1 MPKKIIKK
9 TAEKAEEKAK
19 KMPESNGDELKA
31 SASYS
36 AKDIYVLE
44 GLEPVR
50 KRPGMYIGSTGVDG
64 LHHLVWEVVD
74 NSLDEAMA
82 GFAKNIRVELLPEN
96 KVAITDDGRGI
107 PVDIHPQTKKSAL
120 ETALCT
126 LHAGGKFGGESY
138 KVSGGL
144 HGVGVSVVNAL
155 SIWMKAEVSKD
166 GGEYIQEYKIGKP
179 QYKVKKVGASKKTGT
194 KITFQPDSSVFGKV
208 EFNKKT
214 IIDHLRQQ
222 AFLTKG
228 VKIEIIDWREEIP
241 YYYSFCF
248 GGGLLAFINYLNRFN
263 QRIQDEP
270 FYVHKTYEHIEIEA
284 VFIYNQEIES
294 QELSFANNIY
304 TPDGGM
310 HLTGFRSALTR
321 SLNDYARSGNYLKSS
336 DDNLIGDDIREGLSA
351 IVSVKLREPQFEG
364 QTKARLGNPP
374 ARTAVEA
381 VVAEALKEFL
391 EKNSSEARAVIER
404 CLLTAK
410 ARKAAKAAKETVL
423 RKGILDGMTLP
434 GKLAD
439 CSSKDAEE
447 SELFIVEGDSA
458 GGCFNGDTKIALV
471 DGKNLSFKEL
481 VKEYQEG
488 KKNYCYTIKSD
499 KSIGIGEIKNP
510 RITKKTAKTIK
521 IVFDNNE
528 EIICTPDHKFMLRGG
543 GYKAAKDLTMEDSLM
558 PLYRQYSEIGGKI
571 TIKGYEMV
579 FDILKNNWI
588 FTHLLAD
595 KFNLEKGVYFKK
607 EDEVIHHEDFDK
619 LNNNP
624 DNLLRMSKMG
634 HLLHHAKILE
644 KTLHRE
650 DVKEKIKQ
658 IHQSKEYREKIKK
671 IMARPEIKKILSEKA
686 KKQWQNEEY
695 KSYMAEKFLEF
706 YRNNNS
712 YRRKNSILLNEA
724 QKLYWSRIENR
735 KKQALRV
742 KEYFAS
748 HPETKK
754 WLSETAEKQWTDLE
768 LRNWRSET
776 TKKQW
781 TPDFRKARKEAYNKT
796 YLEKALSVLHGIYQ
810 KNKSFNEED
819 YSQVRKLTSDKSLIR
834 YNTICQ
840 RFFGGDENK
849 FKEAIFN
856 YNHRIKTIIPLKE
869 KFDVYDLEVP
879 ETHNFALA
887 SGVFVHNSAKSAR
900 DRRFQAILP
909 LRGKIL
915 NVEKS
920 RIDKMLLNKEIRSL
934 VMAIGTAIGDEFDLS
949 KLRYYKII
957 IATDADVDGAHIRT
971 LLLTLFYRYFNE
983 VVTSGHLYIAPPPLY
998 RLQSGKEIKYAY
1010 NDLEKEKILK
1020 EMTDARL
1027 ARKKLKEKDKEEIE
1041 EINEVE
1047 AVTEGETIS
1056 EKRPGIG
1063 IQRYKGLGEMNPE
1076 QLWETTMDTERRVL
1090 KQVMV
1095 EDAQEAERLFDIL
1108 MGEVVEPRKHFIQSQ
1123 ATMVKNLDI

>member
-1 MPKKIIKK
+1 MPKKITKK
-9 TAEKAEEKAK
+9 TAEKAEENSKKAV
-19 KMPESNGDELKA
+19 ESNGDELKA
-31 SASYS
+31 SVSYS

-64 LHHLVWEVVD
+64 LHHLIWEVVD

-96 KVAITDDGRGI
+96 KVVVTDDGRGI

-155 SIWMKAEVSKD
+155 STWMKAEVNKD
-166 GGEYIQEYKIGKP
+166 GGEYIQEYKTGIP
-179 QYKVKKVGASKKTGT
+179 QYKVKKIGVSKTTGT
-194 KITFQPDSSVFGKV
+194 KIIFQPDKSVFGDV

-214 IIDHLRQQ
+214 IVDHLRQQ

-228 VKIEIIDWREEIP
+228 VKIEIIDWREEVP

-248 GGGLLAFINYLNRFN
+248 EGGLLAFINYLNRFN
-263 QRIQDEP
+263 QRVQDEP
-270 FYVHKTYEHIEIEA
+270 FYVHKTSEHIDVEATFLYSQDIET
-284 VFIYNQEIES
+284 

-374 ARTAVEA
+374 ARTAVETI
-381 VVAEALKEFL
+381 VAEALREFL

-458 GGCFNGDTKIALV
+458 GG
-471 DGKNLSFKEL
+471 
-481 VKEYQEG
+481 
-488 KKNYCYTIKSD
+488 
-499 KSIGIGEIKNP
+499 
-510 RITKKTAKTIK
+510 
-521 IVFDNNE
+521 
-528 EIICTPDHKFMLRGG
+528 
-543 GYKAAKDLTMEDSLM
+543 
-558 PLYRQYSEIGGKI
+558 
-571 TIKGYEMV
+571 
-579 FDILKNNWI
+579 
-588 FTHLLAD
+588 
-595 KFNLEKGVYFKK
+595 
-607 EDEVIHHEDFDK
+607 
-619 LNNNP
+619 
-624 DNLLRMSKMG
+624 
-634 HLLHHAKILE
+634 
-644 KTLHRE
+644 
-650 DVKEKIKQ
+650 
-658 IHQSKEYREKIKK
+658 
-671 IMARPEIKKILSEKA
+671 
-686 KKQWQNEEY
+686 
-695 KSYMAEKFLEF
+695 
-706 YRNNNS
+706 
-712 YRRKNSILLNEA
+712 
-724 QKLYWSRIENR
+724 
-735 KKQALRV
+735 
-742 KEYFAS
+742 
-748 HPETKK
+748 
-754 WLSETAEKQWTDLE
+754 
-768 LRNWRSET
+768 
-776 TKKQW
+776 
-781 TPDFRKARKEAYNKT
+781 
-796 YLEKALSVLHGIYQ
+796 
-810 KNKSFNEED
+810 
-819 YSQVRKLTSDKSLIR
+819 
-834 YNTICQ
+834 
-840 RFFGGDENK
+840 
-849 FKEAIFN
+849 
-856 YNHRIKTIIPLKE
+856 
-869 KFDVYDLEVP
+869 
-879 ETHNFALA
+879 
-887 SGVFVHNSAKSAR
+887 SAKSAR

-983 VVTSGHLYIAPPPLY
+983 VVTSGHLYIAQPPLY

-1010 NDLEKEKILK
+1010 NDAEKERILK
-1020 EMTDARL
+1020 EMTDAKF
-1027 ARKKLKEKDKEEIE
+1027 ARKKLKEKDKEETE
-1041 EINEVE
+1041 EVKEVE
-1047 AVTEGETIS
+1047 TAIEGDAVS
-1056 EKRPGIG
+1056 EKRSGIV

-1076 QLWETTMDTERRVL
+1076 QLWETTMNTERRVL

-1108 MGEVVEPRKHFIQSQ
+1108 MGEVVEPRKHFIQSH